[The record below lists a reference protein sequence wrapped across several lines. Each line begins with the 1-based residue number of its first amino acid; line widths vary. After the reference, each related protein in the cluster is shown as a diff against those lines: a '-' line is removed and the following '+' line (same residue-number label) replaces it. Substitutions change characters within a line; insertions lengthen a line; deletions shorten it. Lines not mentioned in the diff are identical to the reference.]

1 MQETVAE
8 AIKDTSPFFTN
19 DTIVFGILMVSL
31 GLIFYTSSKKK
42 GFWKVFYS
50 VVPALFMAYLIPA
63 LFTTF
68 GIIAP
73 EWNSV
78 SDTGVVTEGGS

>member
-8 AIKDTSPFFTN
+8 AIKDTTPFFTN
-19 DTIVFGILMVSL
+19 DTIVFGILMISL
-31 GLIFYTSSKKK
+31 GLIFYTSSKKE

-63 LFTTF
+63 LLLLL
-68 GIIAP
+68 GLSRQ
-73 EWNSV
+73 N
-78 SDTGVVTEGGS
+78 GNL